1 MNDSNAQMHKTIRNV
16 LSLRGGNSESSPEC
30 FLRCVSAMVAASIGA
45 KAAVLIVLTVALVA
59 LVGSLTVNAIAG
71 PSALEQRFTP
81 RQLGLRTALM
91 RKQRATQLWAVQD
104 NGVSTTIN
112 TRGFANGDGGIS
124 YGSNFVYGST
134 GTPVVQANDVS
145 DQWWRYGNEGNYFM
159 TGSVSLNSCRAGP

>member
-45 KAAVLIVLTVALVA
+45 KAAVLVVLTVALVA

-104 NGVSTTIN
+104 NGVRSSRDLKECRTMPACSLPEIGMVPHRSRQPS
-112 TRGFANGDGGIS
+112 TRGVLQMGMGGS
-124 YGSNFVYGST
+124 RTVPTLCMDPPGL
-134 GTPVVQANDVS
+134 
-145 DQWWRYGNEGNYFM
+145 R
-159 TGSVSLNSCRAGP
+159 